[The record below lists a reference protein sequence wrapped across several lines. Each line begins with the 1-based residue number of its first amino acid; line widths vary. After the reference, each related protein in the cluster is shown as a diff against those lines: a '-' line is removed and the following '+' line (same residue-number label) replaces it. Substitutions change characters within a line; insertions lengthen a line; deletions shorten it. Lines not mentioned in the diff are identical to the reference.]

1 MHDESTQMKIVKN
14 TLNQLKSNQP
24 QNTCVAI
31 NHSIMVL
38 KSVHLICLQCV
49 WKYLQSL
56 LWCKG
61 CQILDVMAFHV

>member
-49 WKYLQSL
+49 
-56 LWCKG
+56 
-61 CQILDVMAFHV
+61 